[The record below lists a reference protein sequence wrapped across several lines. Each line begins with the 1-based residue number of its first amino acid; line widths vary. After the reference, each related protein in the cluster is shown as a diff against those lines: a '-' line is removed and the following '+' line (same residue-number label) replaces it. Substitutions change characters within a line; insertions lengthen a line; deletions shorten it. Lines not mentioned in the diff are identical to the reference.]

1 MVVFQALTWESRDTD
16 DEHMISIF
24 GKTEDGKSV
33 CLTTAFTPYFFV
45 KLPENINTPKIR
57 RIYEIIDQ
65 QCKDSLVAYTV
76 VKSKDVWGFQNNQEF
91 PFMKISFK
99 HLQARRLVDS
109 FLRKP
114 LDRTPEL
121 FDIFGVRNV
130 KVYESNLD
138 PVLRLMHRT
147 GIQSTGWLDTGDK
160 CIRSHLANVDM
171 DLFSN
176 DWTTLKP
183 VARDDIAPFVVASVD
198 IECYSKSRKFPDA
211 NNTDDVCFQI
221 AISLCKFGS
230 DEPYDKTCLC
240 YKKTDSNLEGCNIL
254 SYPTEKEMLEAF
266 QKYLHQKDVDIIT
279 GWNIFGFDM
288 EYIYKRAQINRC
300 HYDFFNLGKLKDTE
314 SELTIKKLSSSALG
328 DNLLKLLP
336 MSGRFI
342 FDLFHEIKKGYKLD
356 SYKLDNVS
364 KLYLGDQKIDMTPKE
379 MFFRY
384 EEEDPVKL
392 REVAEYCIKDTLLP
406 HRLMKKLCTL
416 LNLVEMAKA
425 TWVPVPFLV
434 ERGQQIKVFSQLTK
448 KARELGFMVPT
459 IRYGAIPEE
468 PYEGATVLE
477 AQKGAYYTPITALDF
492 ESLYPSIMMA
502 HNLCYSSYVMDEKRY
517 GNVPGITYE
526 TFKIAD
532 RTYKFAQDVPSL
544 LPAILLELKQ
554 FRKQAKKDM
563 AAATG
568 FMKEVY
574 NGKQLAYKISMN
586 SVYGF
591 TGAGKG
597 ILPCVPIAST
607 TTSKGRAMI
616 EETKNYVEKHFPG
629 SKVRYGD
636 SVTPDTPLL
645 IRQNGEVKTT
655 RIDSLVDVYEL
666 RDDGKEIAEIDAE
679 VWTESGFTPIQ
690 QIVRH
695 KTTKNIHRV
704 LTHTGVVDVTEDHSL
719 LLKNKEMI
727 KPSEVCLGT
736 ELLHG
741 NSVEAFG
748 ESDTSVTP
756 EEAKV
761 MGFFFG
767 DGSCGH
773 YDGKYTWA
781 LNNSNMKYLEEMKS
795 LCPFETRVYDTIESS
810 GVYKLNA
817 VGDVKSIST
826 KYRSL
831 FYNQHKEKVVPPCIL
846 GAPLSVVKSFWEG
859 YYMADGD
866 KDVHGYTRMDI
877 KGKEGSMGMYII
889 GRRLGYNVSVNTRSD
904 KPDVF
909 RQTWTTS
916 SQRKNPI
923 AIKKLELVG
932 ETNGYVY
939 DLTTGSHHFH
949 VGPGELVVH
958 NTDSVMVEFDVGD
971 RKGEEAIAYSWEVGE
986 RAAEECSAL
995 FKKPNNLELEKV
1007 YWPYFLY
1014 SKKRYA
1020 AKLWTKGKDD
1030 KMHMDYIDVK
1040 GLQLVRRD
1048 NTPHV
1053 REVCKELLDVV
1064 LTSSDP
1070 GPPKE
1075 LAKERAIE
1083 LLSGDVPNEKLVLSQ
1098 SLADTYKVAGKNVSV
1113 TSSESVNI
1121 NQSHVQVVTKMRQ
1134 RKPGS
1139 EPQSGDRVPYLLTK
1153 TENAKAKAYE
1163 KAEDPKYVEEHGVP
1177 VDYHYYFLNK
1187 FLNPVCDLL
1196 DPLYENVKEEIF
1208 GEIINQHK
1216 PPKPKREPA
1225 LSTMK
1230 KDDLIAECKRRG
1242 LEETGTLVVLRAR
1255 LKEARQGSVEDIF
1268 KNYELKQSK
1277 DESSREDYA
1286 DS

>member
-1 MVVFQALTWESRDTD
+1 MVVFQAITWESRDTD
-16 DEHMISIF
+16 EEHLISIF

-33 CLTTAFTPYFFV
+33 CLTTAFTPYFFI
-45 KLPENINTPKIR
+45 KLPGNIDNAKVQ
-57 RIYEIIDQ
+57 RIYNILDEN
-65 QCKDSLVAYTV
+65 CRESLVAYSV
-76 VKSKDVWGFQNNQEF
+76 MKSKDVWGFQNNEEF
-91 PFMKISFK
+91 TFMKLNFR

-109 FLRKP
+109 FLRRP

-121 FDIFGVRNV
+121 FSIFGVRNM

-160 CIRSHLANVDM
+160 CIRSHLAHVDM
-171 DLFSN
+171 DLFCN

-183 VARDDIAPFVVASVD
+183 VARDDMAPFVVASVD
-198 IECYSKSRKFPDA
+198 IECNSSTGKFPDA
-211 NNTDDVCFQI
+211 DIPGDACFQI

-240 YKKTDSNLEGCNIL
+240 YKTTDPNLEGSTIQ
-254 SYPTEKEMLEAF
+254 SYETEREMLEAF
-266 QKYLHQKDVDIIT
+266 HKYIHTKDVDIIT

-288 EYIYKRAQINRC
+288 EYIYKRAQITKCN
-300 HYDFFNLGKLKDTE
+300 YGFFNLGKLRDTE
-314 SELTIKKLSSSALG
+314 SELVIKKLSSSALG

-336 MSGRFI
+336 MPGRFI
-342 FDLFHEIKKGYKLD
+342 FDMFHEVKKGYKLD

-364 KLYLGDQKIDMTPKE
+364 KLYLGDQKIDMAPKE
-379 MFFRY
+379 MFARY
-384 EEEDPVKL
+384 REGDPVKL

-425 TWVPVPFLV
+425 TWVPANFLV

-448 KARELGFMVPT
+448 KARELGFTVPT
-459 IRYGAIPEE
+459 IRYGALPEE

-492 ESLYPSIMMA
+492 EALYPSIMMA
-502 HNLCYSSYVMDEKRY
+502 HNLCYSSYVMDEKKY
-517 GNVPGITYE
+517 GAVPGITYE
-526 TFKIAD
+526 TFNIGD

-544 LPAILLELKQ
+544 LPAILAELKQ
-554 FRKQAKKDM
+554 FRKQAKRDM
-563 AAATG
+563 ANATG

-607 TTSKGRAMI
+607 TTSKGRSMI
-616 EETKNYVEKHFPG
+616 EETKNYVEANFPG
-629 SKVRYGD
+629 AKVRYGD
-636 SVTPDTPLL
+636 
-645 IRQNGEVKTT
+645 
-655 RIDSLVDVYEL
+655 
-666 RDDGKEIAEIDAE
+666 
-679 VWTESGFTPIQ
+679 
-690 QIVRH
+690 
-695 KTTKNIHRV
+695 
-704 LTHTGVVDVTEDHSL
+704 
-719 LLKNKEMI
+719 
-727 KPSEVCLGT
+727 
-736 ELLHG
+736 
-741 NSVEAFG
+741 
-748 ESDTSVTP
+748 
-756 EEAKV
+756 
-761 MGFFFG
+761 
-767 DGSCGH
+767 
-773 YDGKYTWA
+773 
-781 LNNSNMKYLEEMKS
+781 
-795 LCPFETRVYDTIESS
+795 
-810 GVYKLNA
+810 
-817 VGDVKSIST
+817 
-826 KYRSL
+826 
-831 FYNQHKEKVVPPCIL
+831 
-846 GAPLSVVKSFWEG
+846 
-859 YYMADGD
+859 
-866 KDVHGYTRMDI
+866 
-877 KGKEGSMGMYII
+877 
-889 GRRLGYNVSVNTRSD
+889 
-904 KPDVF
+904 
-909 RQTWTTS
+909 
-916 SQRKNPI
+916 
-923 AIKKLELVG
+923 
-932 ETNGYVY
+932 
-939 DLTTGSHHFH
+939 
-949 VGPGELVVH
+949 
-958 NTDSVMVEFDVGD
+958 TDSVMVEFDVGD

-1030 KMHMDYIDVK
+1030 KMHMDYIDIK
-1040 GLQLVRRD
+1040 GLQVVRRD

-1053 REVCKELLDVV
+1053 REVCKELLDVI

-1083 LLSGDVPNEKLVLSQ
+1083 LLSGDVPNDKLILSQ
-1098 SLADTYKVAGKNVSV
+1098 GLSDTYKVGGKNVSV

-1121 NQSHVQVVTKMRQ
+1121 NQSHVQVVMKMRE

-1153 TENAKAKAYE
+1153 TQDSKAKAYE

-1208 GEIINQHK
+1208 GEIINAHKPVK
-1216 PPKPKREPA
+1216 PPKLPS
-1225 LSTMK
+1225 LSGMK
-1230 KDDLIAECKRRG
+1230 KDQLIAECQRLG
-1242 LEETGTLVVLRAR
+1242 LEDTGTLPILRAR
-1255 LKEARQGSVEDIF
+1255 IKEAREGSVEDLF
-1268 KNYELKQSK
+1268 KNYELTQSK
-1277 DESSREDYA
+1277 DESP
-1286 DS
+1286 

>member
-1 MVVFQALTWESRDTD
+1 MVVFQALTWEARDGE
-16 DEHMISIF
+16 DEHLISIF

-33 CLTTAFTPYFFV
+33 CVTTAFTPYFFI
-45 KLPENINTPKIR
+45 KLPSGVDSQKVQ
-57 RIYEIIDQ
+57 RIYDILGN
-65 QCKDSLVAYTV
+65 QCKDSLVAYSLM
-76 VKSKDVWGFQNNQEF
+76 KSKDVWGFQNNEEF
-91 PFMKISFK
+91 AYMKINFK
-99 HLQARRLVDS
+99 DLQARRLVDS
-109 FLRKP
+109 FLRRP
-114 LDRTPEL
+114 LDRSPEL
-121 FDIFGVRNV
+121 YEIFGVRNV

-147 GIQSTGWLDTGDK
+147 GIQSTGWLDSGER
-160 CIRSHLANVDM
+160 CVRSHIANVDI
-171 DLFSN
+171 DLFCN

-198 IECYSKSRKFPDA
+198 IECNSSTGKFPDA
-211 NNTDDVCFQI
+211 NILGDACFQI

-240 YKKTDSNLEGCNIL
+240 YKQTDSNLEGCDIR
-254 SYPTEKEMLEAF
+254 SYATEKEMLEAF
-266 QKYLHQKDVDIIT
+266 QKYLHSKDIDIIT

-288 EYIYKRAQINRC
+288 EYIYKRAQINKC
-300 HYDFFNLGKLKDTE
+300 NYDFYNLGKLKDID
-314 SELTIKKLSSSALG
+314 SQLVIKKLSSSALG
-328 DNLLKLLP
+328 DNFLKLLP

-342 FDLFHEIKKGYKLD
+342 FDLFHEVKKGYKLD
-356 SYKLDNVS
+356 SYKLDSVS
-364 KLYLGDQKIDMTPKE
+364 KLYLGDQKIDMAPKE
-379 MFFRY
+379 MFARY
-384 EEEDPVKL
+384 REEDPVKL

-406 HRLMKKLCTL
+406 HRLMKKLCIL

-459 IRYGAIPEE
+459 IRYGSLPEE

-492 ESLYPSIMMA
+492 EALYPSIMMA
-502 HNLCYSSYVMDEKRY
+502 HNLCYSSYVMDERKY
-517 GNVPGITYE
+517 GNIPGIEYE
-526 TFKIAD
+526 TFNIGD

-544 LPAILLELKQ
+544 LPAILSELKQ
-554 FRKQAKKDM
+554 FRKQAKRDM

-607 TTSKGRAMI
+607 TTSKGRSMI
-616 EETKNYVEKHFPG
+616 EETKNYVEKNFPG
-629 SKVRYGD
+629 AYVRYGD
-636 SVTPDTPLL
+636 
-645 IRQNGEVKTT
+645 
-655 RIDSLVDVYEL
+655 
-666 RDDGKEIAEIDAE
+666 
-679 VWTESGFTPIQ
+679 
-690 QIVRH
+690 
-695 KTTKNIHRV
+695 
-704 LTHTGVVDVTEDHSL
+704 
-719 LLKNKEMI
+719 
-727 KPSEVCLGT
+727 
-736 ELLHG
+736 
-741 NSVEAFG
+741 
-748 ESDTSVTP
+748 
-756 EEAKV
+756 
-761 MGFFFG
+761 
-767 DGSCGH
+767 
-773 YDGKYTWA
+773 
-781 LNNSNMKYLEEMKS
+781 
-795 LCPFETRVYDTIESS
+795 
-810 GVYKLNA
+810 
-817 VGDVKSIST
+817 
-826 KYRSL
+826 
-831 FYNQHKEKVVPPCIL
+831 
-846 GAPLSVVKSFWEG
+846 
-859 YYMADGD
+859 
-866 KDVHGYTRMDI
+866 
-877 KGKEGSMGMYII
+877 
-889 GRRLGYNVSVNTRSD
+889 
-904 KPDVF
+904 
-909 RQTWTTS
+909 
-916 SQRKNPI
+916 
-923 AIKKLELVG
+923 
-932 ETNGYVY
+932 
-939 DLTTGSHHFH
+939 
-949 VGPGELVVH
+949 
-958 NTDSVMVEFDVGD
+958 TDSVMIEFDVGD
-971 RKGEEAIAYSWEVGE
+971 RTGEEAIAYSWEVGE

-1007 YWPYFLY
+1007 YCPYFLY

-1030 KMHMDYIDVK
+1030 NMHMDYIDVK

-1053 REVCKELLDVV
+1053 REVSKELLDVI

-1083 LLSGDVPNEKLVLSQ
+1083 LLSGDVPNQKLILSQ
-1098 SLADTYKVAGKNVSV
+1098 GLSDSYKVGGKSVSV

-1153 TENAKAKAYE
+1153 TGDPKAKAFE
-1163 KAEDPKYVEEHGVP
+1163 KSEDPKYVEEHSIP

-1216 PPKPKREPA
+1216 PVKPPKLPS
-1225 LSTMK
+1225 LSGMK
-1230 KDDLIAECKRRG
+1230 KEQLIAECKHLG
-1242 LEETGTLVVLRAR
+1242 LEDTGTLAILRAR
-1255 LKEARQGSVEDIF
+1255 LKEARTKDDSLEELF
-1268 KNYELKQSK
+1268 KNYNPVEVRN
-1277 DESSREDYA
+1277 ESV
-1286 DS
+1286 